1 MRNSAAT
8 GTLALEETPPAPIAT
23 PTDLDAAAAVGLLP
37 TRRAQ

>member
-23 PTDLDAAAAVGLLP
+23 PTDLDAPAVGLLP